1 MQMPIQR
8 DCRRHNTDLH
18 LFVQRNDRNH
28 HTSPQL
34 RHDIEEAEA
43 PNPQNRDR
51 TKETR
56 AERRQEPIGERGGMD
71 GVAQRIQHE
80 RKGPE
85 KGYERQNHGVEQGL
99 LREHVRQLGVQQHEP
114 YRHRQVHPRLQE
126 RDNLG
131 AAPLGGHHQH
141 VLGVPENGIIEENTE
156 EHNPQRNYLLQ
167 RRYIDA
173 QELGLLIPLRLD
185 KSSSVGRNRGAGSKN
200 RSFPRFPQKPG
211 VKEQPFG
218 VPEGCR
224 RGNRRGS
231 RPGAEGMEDGGGG
244 LGPEGRRGEPGG
256 GGGETTAKG
265 VEGGEVEAPCG
276 DDSLH
281 VSRARNFCKDEAG
294 RCRRGEKIWKGYGGK
309 GKGGDLYRGI
319 GEIDEEETSR

>member
-1 MQMPIQR
+1 QSQSI
-8 DCRRHNTDLH
+8 RHLIGKPPE
-18 LFVQRNDRNH
+18 QDRNH

-85 KGYERQNHGVEQGL
+85 KGYERQNHGVEKSL
-99 LREHVRQLGVQQHEP
+99 LRKHVRQLGVQQHEP
-114 YRHRQVHPRLQE
+114 DRHRQVHPRLQE

-141 VLGVPENGIIEENTE
+141 ILGVPENGIIEENTE

-167 RRYIDA
+167 RRYLDA
-173 QELGLLIPLRLD
+173 QELRLLLPLRLD
-185 KSSSVGRNRGAGSKN
+185 KASSVGRNRGAGSNN
-200 RSFPRFPQKPG
+200 RSFPRFPPEPG

-218 VPEGCR
+218 VPGGCR
-224 RGNRRGS
+224 RGNRRGP

-244 LGPEGRRGEPGG
+244 LGAEGRRREPGG

-265 VEGGEVEAPCG
+265 VERVEGARLRLGGEGEEALRG

-281 VSRARNFCKDEAG
+281 ISRARILQG
-294 RCRRGEKIWKGYGGK
+294 RSRCSRGEKIWKGFGEK
-309 GKGGDLYRGI
+309 GEEATYIEGWGDG
-319 GEIDEEETSR
+319 DDTSR